1 MIKNSLKK
9 VFIKISRLLGFE
21 IIDQNNFVSP
31 TLNKELNENLSEFNK
46 KSIVLPLGEVE
57 IKRKIE
63 SLLIIFRTNSNI
75 GIWDQNKKRIF
86 EQDKIIYVEKSLN
99 SLIKSIKFAE
109 QNLSSLDIKLI
120 ILDDNSND
128 QNLEKIKKICD
139 IAEINHE
146 IMNHDFQI
154 NRNNIKEQKTKE
166 TYSNLSTLLTS
177 FNLGKKNG
185 KDLIFFVEDDYIHF
199 NNLTFLQQF
208 FSKKSKL

>member
-21 IIDQNNFVSP
+21 IIDQNSFVSP

-57 IKRKIE
+57 VKRKIE

-139 IAEINHE
+139 IAGINYEIINH
-146 IMNHDFQI
+146 DVQI

-177 FNLGKKNG
+177 FNP
-185 KDLIFFVEDDYIHF
+185 VSYTH
-199 NNLTFLQQF
+199 LTLPTR
-208 FSKKSKL
+208 S

>member
-9 VFIKISRLLGFE
+9 IFIKISRLLGFE
-21 IIDQNNFVSP
+21 IIDQNSFVSP

-57 IKRKIE
+57 VKRKIE

-128 QNLEKIKKICD
+128 QNLEKISKICD
-139 IAEINHE
+139 KARINHE
-146 IMNHDFQI
+146 LIKHDIQI
-154 NRNNIKEQKTKE
+154 NKKNIKDQKTKE
-166 TYSNLSTLLTS
+166 TYSNLSTLLTC
-177 FNLGKKNG
+177 FNP
-185 KDLIFFVEDDYIHF
+185 VSYTH
-199 NNLTFLQQF
+199 LTLPT
-208 FSKKSKL
+208 SPKV